1 MQFHE
6 TNKRASNKDQQGL
19 LVFNRNRV
27 ILHRHTNV
35 KLNSNVTYYVTI
47 TKNISEYAENPKKS
61 RHTKLY
67 QTHEKNIIIYCSSR
81 TYLQLFNS

>member
-27 ILHRHTNV
+27 ILQRHTNV
-35 KLNSNVTYYVTI
+35 KLNYN
-47 TKNISEYAENPKKS
+47 KDL
-61 RHTKLY
+61 LY
-67 QTHEKNIIIYCSSR
+67 NYK
-81 TYLQLFNS
+81 